1 MHVSTATLQI
11 LVASIALIGTGV
23 RAENMVLGDLESK
36 NPKKLSKDEVT
47 ELMTGAKISRVSD
60 RGNTHL
66 WSNDAGGSFLV
77 SSAGGTGDFGRPVT
91 ARGKWKISDEG
102 RYCVLIEWRGVPNEE
117 WCRYI
122 LQTTDGYYGV
132 SSDSVATARVFKMDI
147 KK

>member
-1 MHVSTATLQI
+1 MLVSKATLQI
-11 LVASIALIGTGV
+11 LLASIAFIGTAV
-23 RAENMVLGDLESK
+23 RADNVVLSDLEARS
-36 NPKKLSKDEVT
+36 PKKLSKEQVT

-66 WSNDAGGSFLV
+66 WTNDAGGSFVL
-77 SSAGGTGDFGRPVT
+77 SSAGGTGDFGRVVT
-91 ARGKWKISDEG
+91 AKGKWRISDDG
-102 RYCVLIEWRGVPNEE
+102 HYCVLIEWRGLPNEE

>member
-1 MHVSTATLQI
+1 MHFSTATLHV
-11 LVASIALIGTGV
+11 LLASIALIGTAV
-23 RAENMVLGDLESK
+23 RADNMVLGDLESK
-36 NPKKLSKDEVT
+36 SPKKLSKEEVT
-47 ELMTGAKISRVSD
+47 ELMTGAKVSRVSD

-102 RYCVLIEWRGVPNEE
+102 RYCVLIEWRGLPNEE

>member
-1 MHVSTATLQI
+1 MHLSTATLQI
-11 LVASIALIGTGV
+11 LLASTALIGTAV
-23 RAENMVLGDLESK
+23 CADNMVLGDLESK
-36 NPKKLSKDEVT
+36 SPKKLSKEEVT
-47 ELMTGAKISRVSD
+47 ELMTGAKVSRVSD

-77 SSAGGTGDFGRPVT
+77 SSAGGTGDFGRAVT
-91 ARGKWKISDEG
+91 ARGKWKISDDG
-102 RYCVLIEWRGVPNEE
+102 RYCVLIEWRGLPNEE